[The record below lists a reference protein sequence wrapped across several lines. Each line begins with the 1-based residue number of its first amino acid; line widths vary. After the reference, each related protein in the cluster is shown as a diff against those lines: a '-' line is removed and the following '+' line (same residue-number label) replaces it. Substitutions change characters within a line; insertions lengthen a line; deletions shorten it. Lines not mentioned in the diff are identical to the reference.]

1 MRKIELELAE
11 LRTRLER
18 LERRVRQL
26 AGEEAELP
34 PPTPGVSPDPQ
45 YIIAW
50 LRSQGLIREPTPE
63 EQQLAAEWDALP
75 EEEKEA
81 IRWELDH
88 LPPGPMASDILIENR
103 Q

>member
-18 LERRVRQL
+18 LERWVRQL
-26 AGEEAELP
+26 AGEKEEVLP
-34 PPTPGVSPDPQ
+34 PMPGVPPDPQ
-45 YIIAW
+45 QLIAW
-50 LRSQGLIREPTPE
+50 LRAQGLIREPTPE
-63 EQQLAAEWDALP
+63 ERQLAAEWDALP

-88 LPPGPMASDILIENR
+88 LPPGPMASDIIIENR
-103 Q
+103 R

>member
-18 LERRVRQL
+18 LERWVRQL
-26 AGEEAELP
+26 AGEKEEVP
-34 PPTPGVSPDPQ
+34 PPMPGVPPDPQ
-45 YIIAW
+45 QLIAW
-50 LRSQGLIREPTPE
+50 LRAQGLIREPTPE
-63 EQQLAAEWDALP
+63 ERQLAAEWDALP

-88 LPPGPMASDILIENR
+88 LPPGPMASDIIIENR
-103 Q
+103 R

>member
-34 PPTPGVSPDPQ
+34 PPMPGVSPDPQ

-50 LRSQGLIREPTPE
+50 LRSQGLISEPPPMAKVHAQRWE
-63 EQQLAAEWDALP
+63 ALS
-75 EEEKEA
+75 EEEKQA
-81 IRWELDH
+81 IQWELDH
-88 LPPGPMASDILIENR
+88 LPPGPMASDIIIENR
-103 Q
+103 R

>member
-1 MRKIELELAE
+1 MPKVEPEI
-11 LRTRLER
+11 
-18 LERRVRQL
+18 
-26 AGEEAELP
+26 P
-34 PPTPGVSPDPQ
+34 PPMPGVSPDPQ

-81 IRWELDH
+81 HIRLMHSLALD
-88 LPPGPMASDILIENR
+88 PPLSQIIIENR
-103 Q
+103 RLA